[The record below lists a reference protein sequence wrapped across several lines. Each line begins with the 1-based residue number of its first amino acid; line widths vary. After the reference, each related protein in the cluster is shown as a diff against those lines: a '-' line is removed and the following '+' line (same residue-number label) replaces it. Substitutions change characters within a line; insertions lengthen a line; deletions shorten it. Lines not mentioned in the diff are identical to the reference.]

1 MKSTVHSIP
10 PRASRA
16 RFLRWLRFLL
26 VAGVVVFSGVLAMP
40 FWLGPLL
47 TAALPRFGITVGEY
61 ERIGYSRFRL
71 GHLTHANGQVEISI
85 SGMQTYQPLLWVYQS
100 MGGIL
105 GEPMLRVDGIE
116 VMLAETEAAVGA
128 EPDSTGFPTLLKSI
142 EQGLET
148 VLHVLPSGRVS
159 QVKVVRERTLVEL
172 KELQWDKVSMSTRLF
187 PTLHASL
194 PAVDL
199 QLELQSDSSMELS
212 VREPVS
218 GDQIVAVLTSR
229 VDKAQVRLSLEGM
242 LAGQQWTG
250 QAEWMEDQ
258 WLPSKAVVDVPQ
270 LVIKPSRWGWDAA
283 PLERVDGRIAAS
295 WQQGNYALDFSLR
308 EAGDDETEDGGKSLL
323 AGAMLEVKASGD
335 LNHLQVE
342 QAVLDSA
349 VASLVLP
356 EPIRYDFQ
364 SASLTGQAFAEL
376 DLALEDLGITGW
388 RGQLSGTLELG
399 QRPWESD
406 AHLRYTLEGASLEL
420 GQIAVERVRLQGWVN
435 REEVAVEHLALEG
448 SNSSVLE
455 GSVTYLFRD
464 RRIKSGLL
472 KGDIDSSILEAWIP
486 ASLEMGRL
494 RIESSISGELDD
506 LHYEGSLSLDTLK
519 VNGVQPLAV
528 SLDLSGNRDALQLE
542 RLQVHSALGGV
553 LEGSGNWTW
562 RGQPALKVNALH
574 VGHAEN
580 GMPTWVLQEPIEIR
594 TTNQAILGIGPSF
607 EIDDVRLG
615 SATTAQLS
623 FGISEQD
630 STLWLRLSDFN
641 VSDMLQPWVEALLP
655 NVNVSLLEFQAE
667 PRKGSLALDGKME
680 VNVLDAESGPLSV
693 RSHFALD
700 EQGLRVDSTEL
711 RSDGKLWLTMQGQ
724 LPYGLDLQS
733 VQLRHLPNQALSLRV
748 QTAHSEAWLPW
759 LKSYMDIPLQ
769 QADLALI
776 LEGTS
781 DSPTGTLQLK
791 CITDAGMGEHQ
802 LPPVTLEGA
811 VQMHGT
817 LLDVESMRVQ
827 LADSRFE
834 LAGQLSLPEQL
845 LRWIHLERPP
855 IPWETAHLKLKSSR
869 SDLAPLA
876 SLWPEILRPAGSMQ
890 FELQG
895 SLSEGLKGE
904 LQVAGL
910 STRAIFP
917 FGSVRDLDF
926 SVMLDGRRV
935 ELKRF
940 LGRIA
945 REPLHASGWL
955 EFPDA
960 DAVTFDFEIRGEQ
973 IPVVRQAGILLR
985 TDMQL
990 RMQQQGGS
998 ANLTGVLNLRDGF
1011 FLTDITQLLDT
1022 SAGGRSATS
1031 RPPYFSVD
1039 VPPFAD
1045 WRLDVAVQGDG
1056 FMQLKTPVVDGVMS
1070 MEMNLGGTLG
1080 EPVMLGRVWFEE
1092 GSVKFPFAVFDVE
1105 QGVVQLNRNDPYVPR
1120 LELRATSSRLDYQL
1134 QMLLTGSALEPEL
1147 SFSAAPSLSQDQI
1160 LMMVVA
1166 GIDPAGRVEYS
1177 STQRASKIGTYLSS
1191 GLLGA
1196 GDSSGLL
1203 SRLEMQWGNQLS
1215 RRGRETL
1222 ELEFELNEEFQ
1233 LLGEYDEYDNWNAGI
1248 RWRILDPAQRRSSL
1262 DTETEEE
1269 ESDES

>member
-1 MKSTVHSIP
+1 M
-10 PRASRA
+10 
-16 RFLRWLRFLL
+16 
-26 VAGVVVFSGVLAMP
+26 
-40 FWLGPLL
+40 
-47 TAALPRFGITVGEY
+47 
-61 ERIGYSRFRL
+61 GYSRFRL
-71 GHLTHANGQVEISI
+71 GQLTHANGQAEVLI
-85 SGMQTYQPLLWVYQS
+85 SGMETYQPLLWVYQS

-105 GEPMLRVDGIE
+105 DEPMLRVDSIE
-116 VMLAETEAAVGA
+116 VMLTETQTA
-128 EPDSTGFPTLLKSI
+128 DSAGSGSKGFPTLHKSI
-142 EQGLET
+142 EQGLKT
-148 VLHVLPSGRVS
+148 VLRVLPSGRVT
-159 QVKVVRERTLVEL
+159 QVKVVRDRTLVEL
-172 KELQWDKVSMSTRLF
+172 KELQWDEASMSMRLL

-199 QLELQSDSSMELS
+199 LLKLQSASLELS

-218 GDQIVAVLTSR
+218 GDQIVAILTSDT
-229 VDKAQVRLSLEGM
+229 DKTQVRLTLEGM

-250 QAEWMEDQ
+250 EADWMEDQ

-270 LVIKPSRWGWDAA
+270 LVIEPSRWGWDAA
-283 PLERVDGRIAAS
+283 PLERVEGRLAAS
-295 WQQGNYALDFSLR
+295 WQQGDYALDFRLR
-308 EAGDDETEDGGKSLL
+308 EAGDEVAEDEGSPLL

-342 QAVLDSA
+342 QAVLDSE

-356 EPIRYDFQ
+356 ESIHYDFQ
-364 SASLTGQAFAEL
+364 SASLTGEALARVH
-376 DLALEDLGITGW
+376 LALEDLGITGW
-388 RGQLSGTLELG
+388 RGQMSGTLELG
-399 QRPWESD
+399 QRPWDSN
-406 AHLRYTLEGASLEL
+406 AHLRYALEGASLEL
-420 GQIAVERVRLQGWVN
+420 GQIEVENARLQGWVN

-448 SNSSVLE
+448 SNSSLLE
-455 GSVTYLFRD
+455 GSVTYLFRNQ
-464 RRIKSGLL
+464 RIKSGLL
-472 KGDIDSSILEAWIP
+472 KGDVDSSLLETWIP

-494 RIESSISGELDD
+494 SIDAAISGDLDD

-528 SLDLSGNRDALQLE
+528 SLDISGDRGALQLQQ
-542 RLQVHSALGGV
+542 LQVHSALGGV
-553 LEGSGNWTW
+553 LEASGDWTW
-562 RGQPALKVNALH
+562 RGQPLLKVNELR

-580 GMPTWVLQEPIEIR
+580 GKPAWVLQEPIGIR
-594 TTNQAILGIGPSF
+594 RTNRAILGIGPSF
-607 EIDDVRLG
+607 EVDDVRLG
-615 SATTAQLS
+615 SGTTAQLS

-630 STLWLRLSDFN
+630 STLWLRLSEFS
-641 VSDMLQPWVEALLP
+641 VSDVLQPWLEALLP
-655 NVNVSLLEFQAE
+655 NMDVAFLEFQAE
-667 PRKGSLALDGKME
+667 PEKDFLALDGKME
-680 VNVLDAESGPLSV
+680 VNWLDANSGSLSV
-693 RSHFALD
+693 RGQFALD
-700 EQGLRVDSTEL
+700 EQGFRVDSTEL
-711 RSDGKLWLTMQGQ
+711 RSDDKLWLSMQGQ
-724 LPYGLDLQS
+724 LPYGVDLQS
-733 VQLRHLPNQALSLRV
+733 VQLRHLPNQALNLRV
-748 QTAHSEAWLPW
+748 HTAHSEAWLPW

-781 DSPTGTLQLK
+781 DSPTGSLQLK
-791 CITDAGMGEHQ
+791 CVTDAGMGDHQ
-802 LPPVTLEGA
+802 LPPVTLEGTLR
-811 VQMHGT
+811 MEGT
-817 LLDVESMRVQ
+817 VFDVETMRVQ

-834 LAGQLSLPEQL
+834 IGGQLKLPEQL

-890 FELQG
+890 FDLQG

-917 FGSVRDLDF
+917 FGSMRDLDF
-926 SVMLDGRRV
+926 SVMLDGRRA

-940 LGRIA
+940 SGLIA

-955 EFPDA
+955 EFPNA
-960 DAVTFDFEIRGEQ
+960 EPVTFDFEIWGEQ

-985 TDMQL
+985 TDMRL
-990 RMQQQGGS
+990 RMQQQEGS
-998 ANLTGVLNLRDGF
+998 TQLTGVLDLRDGF

-1022 SAGGRSATS
+1022 SAGGRSASS

-1039 VPPFAD
+1039 VPPFSD
-1045 WRLDVAVQGDG
+1045 WRLDVAVQGDA
-1056 FMQLKTPVVDGVMS
+1056 FMQLKTPVVDGMMS
-1070 MEMNLGGTLG
+1070 MEMKLGGTLG
-1080 EPVMLGRVWFEE
+1080 EPVMLGRVWFQE

-1248 RWRILDPAQRRSSL
+1248 RWRILDPAKRRSSPGV
-1262 DTETEEE
+1262 ETEEG